1 MSKLELKNCNMVLT
15 KKMQKILAL
24 PSGKIDKN
32 EYLAGEE
39 ILSSDQSRMLEQVTF
54 THSSLGKDLEKQI
67 KTVEDQGEKQI

>member
-1 MSKLELKNCNMVLT
+1 MQIGINKEGAKLS
-15 KKMQKILAL
+15 AL

-32 EYLAGEE
+32 EYLVGEE

-54 THSSLGKDLEKQI
+54 THSSLGKDLEKQT